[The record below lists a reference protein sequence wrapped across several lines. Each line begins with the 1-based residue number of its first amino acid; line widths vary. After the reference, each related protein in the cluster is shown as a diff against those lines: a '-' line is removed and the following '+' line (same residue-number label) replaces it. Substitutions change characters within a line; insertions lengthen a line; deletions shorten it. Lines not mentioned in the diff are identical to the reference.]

1 MPSLRSGSNSFVETE
16 ESPSPLFYIFALM
29 NKRILKLA
37 IPNIISN
44 ISIPLLGMVDTA
56 LMGHM
61 DSLVYVGAIALGT
74 MVFNFIYWGLG
85 FLRMGTVGFTAQAK
99 GSNDK
104 KEITRILYRAG
115 LIALLGG
122 IFIIAIHPLIINFG
136 LGITSAGPEVK
147 LYAREYFNIRIW
159 AAPASL
165 LILVLSGWFVGMH
178 NTIYPMVISI
188 ITNILN
194 IGFSVWFV
202 YGLDMKSEG
211 VAWGTLISQ
220 YLSALLGVSF
230 IVYKYREY
238 LVKVIWRKLLDSK
251 ALKNFANVNSDIF
264 IRTLGIIF
272 VFSFF
277 IVQSANINDKI
288 LAVNSIL
295 FQFFIFFSYLLD
307 GFANAA
313 EALSGEAVGMKSRK
327 TMLRYTKYLFAWGLI
342 FSLIFTFIYAFFD
355 IHILSLLTNNVEI
368 ITTAQPMMF
377 WVIMMPLV
385 SFGAFMWDGIFI
397 GATASKAMRNTMIL
411 ATVTVFIP
419 LYYFGPWDI
428 INRLWIAF
436 MAYMLAR
443 GLFLGL
449 AFKSSILNKLKA

>member
-1 MPSLRSGSNSFVETE
+1 
-16 ESPSPLFYIFALM
+16 M

-85 FLRMGTVGFTAQAK
+85 FLRMGTVGFTAQAR
-99 GSNDK
+99 GANDK

-115 LIALLGG
+115 LIAILGG
-122 IFIIAIHPLIINFG
+122 ILIILIHPFIIDFG
-136 LGITSAGPEVK
+136 LGITSAGAEVK
-147 LYAREYFNIRIW
+147 LHAREYFNIRVW

-178 NTIYPMVISI
+178 NTIYPMIISI

-194 IGFSVWFV
+194 IAFSLWFV
-202 YGLDMKSEG
+202 FGLGLKSEG

-220 YLSALLGVSF
+220 YLAAILG
-230 IVYKYREY
+230 IGIIIYKYKPY
-238 LVKVIWRKLLDSK
+238 IIKVLWSKLLDTK
-251 ALKNFANVNSDIF
+251 ALKSFANVNSDIF

-277 IVQSANINDKI
+277 TVQSANINDKI
-288 LAVNSIL
+288 LAVNAIL
-295 FQFFIFFSYLLD
+295 FQFFILFSYMLD

-313 EALSGEAVGMKSRK
+313 EALSGEAVGMNNRK
-327 TMLRYTKYLFAWGLI
+327 TMMRYTKYLFTWGFI
-342 FSLIFTFIYAFFD
+342 FSLIFTLAYAFFGNE
-355 IHILSLLTNNVEI
+355 ILGLLTNNKEI
-368 ITTAQPMMF
+368 IEAAHPMMF

-411 ATVTVFIP
+411 ATLIIFLPI
-419 LYYFGPWDI
+419 YYFGPWDL

-436 MAYMLAR
+436 MAYMFAR

-449 AFKSSILNKLKA
+449 VFNASVLRKLN

>member
-1 MPSLRSGSNSFVETE
+1 
-16 ESPSPLFYIFALM
+16 M

-61 DSLVYVGAIALGT
+61 DSLVYVGAIALGS

-99 GSNDK
+99 GANDK

-115 LIALLGG
+115 IIAFIGG

-147 LYAREYFNIRIW
+147 LYAQEYFNIRIW

-178 NTIYPMVISI
+178 NTIYPMIISI
-188 ITNILN
+188 LTNILN
-194 IGFSVWFV
+194 IGFSLWFV
-202 YGLDMKSEG
+202 YGMDMKSDG

-220 YLSALLGVSF
+220 YLSATLGIGF

-238 LVKVIWRKLLDSK
+238 IIKVMWSKLLDSK
-251 ALKNFANVNSDIF
+251 ALKKFANVNSDIF

-277 IVQSANINDKI
+277 TVQSANINDKI
-288 LAVNSIL
+288 LAVNAIL
-295 FQFFIFFSYLLD
+295 FQFFILFSYMLD

-313 EALSGEAVGMKSRK
+313 EALSGEAVGMNSRK
-327 TMLRYTKYLFAWGLI
+327 TMLKYTKYLFGWGLI
-342 FSLIFTFIYAFFD
+342 FSLLFTLAYVFFGNE
-355 IHILSLLTNNVEI
+355 ILGLLTNNKDI
-368 ITTAQPMMF
+368 IETAQPMMF

-385 SFGAFMWDGIFI
+385 SFAAFMWDGIFI

-411 ATVTVFIP
+411 ATLIVFLP
-419 LYYFGPWDI
+419 LYYWGPWDL

-436 MAYMLAR
+436 MAYMFAR

-449 AFKSSILNKLKA
+449 MFNSSVLKKLNG

>member
-1 MPSLRSGSNSFVETE
+1 
-16 ESPSPLFYIFALM
+16 M

-61 DSLVYVGAIALGT
+61 ESLVYVGAIALGT

-99 GSNDK
+99 GANDK

-122 IFIIAIHPLIINFG
+122 IFIIAIHPFIIDFG
-136 LGITSAGPEVK
+136 LGLTSAGDEVK
-147 LYAREYFNIRIW
+147 LYAREYFNIRVW

-165 LILVLSGWFVGMH
+165 LILVLSGWFVGMQ
-178 NTIYPMVISI
+178 NTIYPMIISI

-194 IGFSVWFV
+194 IAFSMWFV
-202 YGLDMKSEG
+202 FGMDMKSEG

-220 YLSALLGVSF
+220 YLSALLGVGF
-230 IVYKYREY
+230 ILYKYREY
-238 LVKVIWRKLLDSK
+238 IIKVILSKLLDIK
-251 ALKNFANVNSDIF
+251 ALKEFANVNSDIF

-277 IVQSANINDKI
+277 TVQSANINDKI
-288 LAVNSIL
+288 LAVNAIL
-295 FQFFIFFSYLLD
+295 FQFFIFFSYMLD

-313 EALSGEAVGMKSRK
+313 EALSGEAVGMNSRK
-327 TMLRYTKYLFAWGLI
+327 TMIRYTKYLFAWGLL
-342 FSLIFTFIYAFFD
+342 FSLLFTFTYTFFGNQ
-355 IHILSLLTNNVEI
+355 ILGLLTNNKEI
-368 ITTAQPMMF
+368 IETAQPMMY

-385 SFGAFMWDGIFI
+385 SYGAFMWDGIFI

-411 ATVTVFIP
+411 ATLVVFIP
-419 LYYFGPWDI
+419 LYYFGPWDL

-449 AFKSSILNKLKA
+449 VFRSSILRKLSD